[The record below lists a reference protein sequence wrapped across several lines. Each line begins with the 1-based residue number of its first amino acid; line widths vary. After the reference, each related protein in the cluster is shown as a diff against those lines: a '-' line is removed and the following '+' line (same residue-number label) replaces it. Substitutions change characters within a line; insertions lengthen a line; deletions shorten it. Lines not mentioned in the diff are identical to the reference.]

1 MSLRGWAGI
10 GLVVLLLGCTHYGA
24 NPAGVPFA
32 RQDRRGVPPPDR
44 IGNEGEVGT
53 RGRWGDSVIPAGGR
67 FPERRPLLPRR
78 RQGWTDALPSP
89 YAQDAPPPLRIPPA
103 DTVTGPGM
111 LPPAGPPPEGSV
123 LPPFSP
129 SPPAAPPTST
139 PVPSPPPANTP
150 PPAGTLPPPPPS
162 ASAPPAET
170 APKAEATPVPQG
182 DATPVPK
189 SDTAPGTQPQPT
201 ADPFSSL
208 RQLLQTAQSRW
219 AVIDTYEAIAV
230 RRELAPNK
238 QRTHDRVFY
247 LFRKEPF
254 AVYMR
259 NLDEAN
265 AGRELLYNPK
275 QHGDKIYAIVG
286 KSDEG
291 LLYKA
296 GQRAP
301 AVSPDFPMVKQKS
314 RYSIREAGLGTPIQ
328 RVGQWLEKAER
339 GQIPPQNLRFQ
350 RDVRR
355 PETADPLHLVE
366 LQLRPGDDPLL
377 PQGGRRQWF
386 FHANPQAASY
396 ALPILIRALEADGQE
411 VEYFWIERF
420 QPNVPLTDA
429 DFHPDRLGRNQI
441 PSDSR
446 NSKRS
451 NMRK

>member
-1 MSLRGWAGI
+1 
-10 GLVVLLLGCTHYGA
+10 
-24 NPAGVPFA
+24 VPK
-32 RQDRRGVPPPDR
+32 
-44 IGNEGEVGT
+44 
-53 RGRWGDSVIPAGGR
+53 GD
-67 FPERRPLLPRR
+67 
-78 RQGWTDALPSP
+78 
-89 YAQDAPPPLRIPPA
+89 
-103 DTVTGPGM
+103 
-111 LPPAGPPPEGSV
+111 
-123 LPPFSP
+123 
-129 SPPAAPPTST
+129 AAPI
-139 PVPSPPPANTP
+139 
-150 PPAGTLPPPPPS
+150 
-162 ASAPPAET
+162 
-170 APKAEATPVPQG
+170 PKG
-182 DATPVPK
+182 
-189 SDTAPGTQPQPT
+189 DTAPGTQPRPT
-201 ADPFSSL
+201 TDPLSSL
-208 RQLLQTAQSRW
+208 RELLQTAQSRW
-219 AVIDTYEAIAV
+219 ASINTYEAIAV

-238 QRTHDRVFY
+238 QRTNDRVFY

-350 RDVRR
+350 PDVRR
-355 PETADPLHLVE
+355 PELADPLHLVE

-386 FHANPQAASY
+386 FHANPQADTY
-396 ALPILIRALEADGQE
+396 ALPILIRALEPDGQE
-411 VEYFWIERF
+411 VEYYWIERL
-420 QPNVPLTDA
+420 QLNVHLTDA
-429 DFHPDRLGRNQI
+429 DFHPDRLGKNQI
-441 PSDSR
+441 PPDSR
-446 NSKRS
+446 NSKRP